1 MTSRIAFKLA
11 YLGNNYHGFQIQ
23 PDVPTVEGELLK
35 ALNTMSIIDD
45 LKDANYSY
53 AGRTDKGVHALE
65 QVVAFDTGAS
75 DMAIPRAVN
84 DELPADIW
92 VWSRAE
98 VPKTFDP
105 RRDAISREYRYV
117 LYGKG
122 LDISR
127 MRDISKL
134 LIGVHDFA
142 NFATKSKD
150 EKRDTK
156 RRIEGIE
163 IRIDG
168 SFMTLDITAD
178 GFMWNMVRK
187 IVTGLSMVG
196 DGSKDYDW
204 FKDMLSPDQ
213 YEEGIAHAPP
223 FGLTLKRVNY
233 LDVTFIDD
241 EYAKRRAVE
250 ALQNLFLWHG
260 TMGEVLQDMR
270 DEMGGID

>member
-1 MTSRIAFKLA
+1 MTLRVAFKLA
-11 YLGNNYHGFQIQ
+11 YLGNKYHGFQIQ
-23 PDVPTVEGELLK
+23 PGVPTIEGELFK
-35 ALNTMSIIDD
+35 ALKRMKILDD
-45 LKDANYSY
+45 PQDANYSY

-65 QVVAFDTGAS
+65 QVVAFNTDAP
-75 DMAIPRAVN
+75 DRVIPRAVTN
-84 DELPADIW
+84 ELPADIW

-117 LYGKG
+117 LYGKD

-127 MRDISKL
+127 MRDTSKL

-142 NFATKSKD
+142 NFATNAKD
-150 EKRDTK
+150 DKRDTK
-156 RRIEGIE
+156 RRIECID
-163 IRIDG
+163 IRVDG
-168 SFMTLDITAD
+168 SFMTLDIVAD
-178 GFMWNMVRK
+178 SFMWNMVRK

-196 DGSKDYDW
+196 DGSRDENW
-204 FKDMLSPDQ
+204 FKEMLKPDQ
-213 YEEGIAHAPP
+213 YEEGIAPAPP

-233 LDVTFIDD
+233 LGITFIDD
-241 EYAKRRAVE
+241 EYVKRRTGE

-270 DEMGGID
+270 DAMGY

>member
-1 MTSRIAFKLA
+1 MTSRIALKIA

-23 PDVPTVEGELLK
+23 PDVPTIEEKLFK
-35 ALNTMSIIDD
+35 ALDTMGILDD
-45 LKDANYSY
+45 PQGSNYSY

-65 QVVAFDTGAS
+65 QVVAFNTDAP
-75 DMAIPRAVN
+75 DRAIPRAITN
-84 DELPADIW
+84 ELPADIW

-127 MRDISKL
+127 MRDTSKL
-134 LIGVHDFA
+134 LIGVHDFS
-142 NFATKSKD
+142 NFATNAKED
-150 EKRDTK
+150 ERGTK
-156 RRIEGIE
+156 RRIERVE

-178 GFMWNMVRK
+178 SFMWNMIRK

-204 FKDMLSPDQ
+204 FKDMLRPDQ
-213 YEEGIAHAPP
+213 HEEGIASAPP
-223 FGLTLKRVNY
+223 FGLVLKRVNY
-233 LDVTFIDD
+233 LNTRFIND
-241 EYAKRRAVE
+241 EYVKKRAGS

-270 DEMGGID
+270 DAMGSD

>member
-1 MTSRIAFKLA
+1 MNLRIAFKLA
-11 YLGNNYHGFQIQ
+11 YLGNGYNGFQIQ
-23 PDVPTVEGELLK
+23 PDVPTVEGELFK
-35 ALNTMSIIDD
+35 ALKTMNIIDD
-45 LKDANYSY
+45 PHDANYSY

-65 QVVAFDTGAS
+65 QVVAFDTDTP

-84 DELPADIW
+84 NELPADIW

-127 MRDISKL
+127 MRDTSKL
-134 LIGVHDFA
+134 LIGLHDFA
-142 NFATKSKD
+142 NFATNAKSK
-150 EKRDTK
+150 ERDTK
-156 RRIEGIE
+156 RRIECID

-168 SFMTLDITAD
+168 SFMTLDIVAD
-178 GFMWNMVRK
+178 CFMWNMVRK

-196 DGSKDYDW
+196 DGSKDENW
-204 FKDMLSPDQ
+204 LKNMLRPDQ
-213 YEEGIAHAPP
+213 YEESIAPAPP
-223 FGLTLKRVNY
+223 FGLVLKRVNY
-233 LDVTFIDD
+233 LDVKFIDD
-241 EYAKRRAVE
+241 EYVKRRAVE

-270 DEMGGID
+270 DTMGY

>member
-1 MTSRIAFKLA
+1 MTSRIALKLA

-23 PDVPTVEGELLK
+23 PEVPTIEEKLFK
-35 ALNTMSIIDD
+35 ALKTMRILDD
-45 LKDANYSY
+45 PQDSNYSY

-65 QVVAFDTGAS
+65 QVVAFNTNAPDR
-75 DMAIPRAVN
+75 AIPRAITN
-84 DELPADIW
+84 ELPADIW
-92 VWSRAE
+92 AWSRAE

-127 MRDISKL
+127 MRDTSKL

-142 NFATKSKD
+142 NFATNAKED
-150 EKRDTK
+150 ERDTK
-156 RRIEGIE
+156 RRIERVE

-204 FKDMLSPDQ
+204 FKDMLRPDQ
-213 YEEGIAHAPP
+213 HEEGIAPAPP
-223 FGLTLKRVNY
+223 FGLVLKRVDY
-233 LDVTFIDD
+233 LNITFIDD
-241 EYAKRRAVE
+241 EYVKRRAGS

-270 DEMGGID
+270 DAMGY